1 MYNKRSKTGCCV
13 FESKQLTFYF
23 FIPNVQHTGKH
34 SAVCLSPK
42 QLSTRRLLW
51 KALPLGSRPG
61 PEQMFAQTTQYN
73 ILYNIY
79 DVFGTMQK
87 YISLITNRNV
97 HCFPVP
103 RNCCTL
109 FCSCSARKSRGC
121 CWQCWVQSWGQQPIT
136 TCWYTL
142 HQLRSTEHLKG
153 ALTYNNLWMWTE

>member
-1 MYNKRSKTGCCV
+1 MRIEQSHFWDAHQYI
-13 FESKQLTFYF
+13 YIF
-23 FIPNVQHTGKH
+23 FINIFDKFSTLAQMISKSCLYFVFVSIQFTVKH
-34 SAVCLSPK
+34 RTVCLSPK

-73 ILYNIY
+73 ILYNIQ

-97 HCFPVP
+97 HCFPIP

-109 FCSCSARKSRGC
+109 FCSRSARKSRGC
-121 CWQCWVQSWGQQPIT
+121 C
-136 TCWYTL
+136 
-142 HQLRSTEHLKG
+142 
-153 ALTYNNLWMWTE
+153 